1 MHPYVPVDHV
11 WLHHISLLNP
21 GLPYCIARIDMVLVA
36 SGWNLPATHYACI
49 VQVATKQNHTLC
61 TPYCVSLGHCCV
73 IAEESFMVQ
82 LVGLV
87 DDVSPIDAEHPT
99 ILTLLLGTTSSMT
112 FDFETSTSSL
122 EWRRELSGMGMSISN
137 PSIAKVS
144 PWIGAMFLYR
154 HQRQAY
160 LDSSDSKASSVR
172 FSCPLDRID
181 LVSSDPFRG
190 AMTRISF
197 NISLV
202 HTDDIGK
209 NVDLLGPQILQ
220 IGVLKPEPLI
230 SLLERSVTAARHRL
244 SMDMS
249 KSPVFLDLGPLLW
262 GEQEVKSTAT
272 CSDIKKRGEANI
284 SASQDTAL
292 LWCSFF
298 CLGLY

>member
-1 MHPYVPVDHV
+1 
-11 WLHHISLLNP
+11 
-21 GLPYCIARIDMVLVA
+21 
-36 SGWNLPATHYACI
+36 
-49 VQVATKQNHTLC
+49 
-61 TPYCVSLGHCCV
+61 
-73 IAEESFMVQ
+73 MVQ

>member
-11 WLHHISLLNP
+11 WPHRISLLNP
-21 GLPYCIARIDMVLVA
+21 GLSYYIARIGMVLVA
-36 SGWNLPATHYACI
+36 SGWNLPATHCACI
-49 VQVATKQNHTLC
+49 AQVAMRQNRVLC
-61 TPYCVSLGHCCV
+61 IPYCV
-73 IAEESFMVQ
+73 
-82 LVGLV
+82 
-87 DDVSPIDAEHPT
+87 
-99 ILTLLLGTTSSMT
+99 
-112 FDFETSTSSL
+112 
-122 EWRRELSGMGMSISN
+122 
-137 PSIAKVS
+137 
-144 PWIGAMFLYR
+144 
-154 HQRQAY
+154 AY

-172 FSCPLDRID
+172 FSCPLERID
-181 LVSSDPFRG
+181 LVSSDPFRS

-244 SMDMS
+244 NVDMS

-262 GEQEVKSTAT
+262 SEQEVKSTTT
-272 CSDIKKRGEANI
+272 CSDIEKRGEAKV

-298 CLGLY
+298 CLDLH

>member
-11 WLHHISLLNP
+11 WPHRISLLNP
-21 GLPYCIARIDMVLVA
+21 GLSYYIARIGMVLVA
-36 SGWNLPATHYACI
+36 SGWNLPATHCACI
-49 VQVATKQNHTLC
+49 AQVAMRQNRVLC
-61 TPYCVSLGHCCV
+61 IPYCVSLGHCCV

-87 DDVSPIDAEHPT
+87 DDVSPIDAERPT
-99 ILTLLLGTTSSMT
+99 ILTLILGATSSIT

-122 EWRRELSGMGMSISN
+122 EWRRELSGMGLSISDQ
-137 PSIAKVS
+137 SIAKVS
-144 PWIGAMFLYR
+144 PWVGAMFLYR

-172 FSCPLDRID
+172 FSCPLERID
-181 LVSSDPFRG
+181 LVSSDPFRS

-244 SMDMS
+244 NVDMS

-262 GEQEVKSTAT
+262 SEQEVKSTTT
-272 CSDIKKRGEANI
+272 CSDIEKRGEAKV

-298 CLGLY
+298 CLDL